1 MLKCLVM
8 KYYIWNSIT
17 IEHYHYHPLRL
28 LKNAFQYWPQNSK
41 TEWTEFHSMIR
52 SIHKDHDIWKQKKT
66 IHNITESSFT
76 QKKINIHLWDYE
88 STNQNWTQFSLVQLF
103 LLTRFIGPI
112 TSAGSTT
119 KPPINSVLSGDSWLV
134 FGRQNS

>member
-1 MLKCLVM
+1 MNGIPFNDPQHPQGPRYLKT
-8 KYYIWNSIT
+8 K
-17 IEHYHYHPLRL
+17 
-28 LKNAFQYWPQNSK
+28 KNDTQYNWK
-41 TEWTEFHSMIR
+41 F
-52 SIHKDHDIWKQKKT
+52 IHT
-66 IHNITESSFT
+66 
-76 QKKINIHLWDYE
+76 KKINIHLWDYE